1 MKTITAKDFQLH
13 HSSIVKDVANGHEY
27 EVTFHRK
34 PLIKLVPV
42 SKAPSKNL
50 EPGSRGAFIKALQ
63 YTASSEGDLYD
74 LPYKQLRDRMLKQRY
89 GS

>member
-13 HSSIVKDVANGHEY
+13 HSSIVKDVAEGHEY

-34 PLIKLVPV
+34 PVIKLVPV
-42 SKAPSKNL
+42 TKKTAITA
-50 EPGSRGAFIKALQ
+50 EPGSRDAIIKSLQ
-63 YTASSEGDLYD
+63 HSASSKGDLYD

>member
-13 HSSIVKDVANGHEY
+13 HSSIIKDVADGHEY
-27 EVTFHRK
+27 EVTFHCK
-34 PLIKLVPV
+34 PLIKLISV
-42 SKAPSKNL
+42 SKKATKNP
-50 EPGSRGAFIKALQ
+50 EPGSRDAIIKALQ
-63 YTASSEGDLYD
+63 YTAPSKGDLYD